1 MNKFIKFMTAFILFN
16 LIGYFP
22 FYAKGYLDTLES
34 VDSNLILALLV
45 ITCMSFVMGLLAT
58 ELER

>member
-1 MNKFIKFMTAFILFN
+1 MNKFIKFMIAFTLCN

-22 FYAKGYLDTLES
+22 FYTKGYLDTLGG

>member
-1 MNKFIKFMTAFILFN
+1 MTAFILCN
-16 LIGYFP
+16 LIGYLP
-22 FYAKGYLDTLES
+22 FYTKGYLDTLEG